1 MKRLLLTLAM
11 LFVFALPIRNAEADT
26 LIGNATE
33 ACILG
38 GVAFGTATY
47 VGWLPA
53 LASGVFTIQVSQVVV
68 ANSIIGCGIGFVG
81 VIAASVNDRIFARN
95 ELVIR

>member
-1 MKRLLLTLAM
+1 MKRLLLALAM

-33 ACILG
+33 ACVLG
-38 GVAFGTATY
+38 AVAFGTATY

-53 LASGVFTIQVSQVVV
+53 LTSGVLTVQISQIV
-68 ANSIIGCGIGFVG
+68 AANALIGCGVGFAG
-81 VIAASVNDRIFARN
+81 VITASLIDRVFTRN
-95 ELVIR
+95 EIVIR

>member
-53 LASGVFTIQVSQVVV
+53 LASGVLTVQISQVVA
-68 ANSIIGCGIGFVG
+68 ANALIGCGVGFVG
-81 VIAASVNDRIFARN
+81 VLTANLIDRTFSPN
-95 ELVIR
+95 TLVIR